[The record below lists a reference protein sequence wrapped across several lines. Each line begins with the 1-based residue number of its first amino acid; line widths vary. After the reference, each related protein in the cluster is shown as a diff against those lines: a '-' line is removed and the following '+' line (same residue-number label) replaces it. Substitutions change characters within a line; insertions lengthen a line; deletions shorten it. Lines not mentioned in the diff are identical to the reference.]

1 MRIIASAGT
10 ALLLGSTAAMAGGLD
25 RSGQGI
31 TALFE
36 AGTVVEL
43 SYGSVMP
50 DVTGSVG
57 GGALG
62 SGNVG
67 SDYSTLSLSFK
78 TDINDR
84 ISLALII
91 DEPFGANV
99 DYGNAD
105 AGYPLEDSF
114 AEFRSTGVTAMGRYK
129 FNDRFSLHA
138 GARLITID
146 ADAVV
151 DFTNVGGGVYDAS
164 YDSASDVSF
173 VVGGAYEIPDI
184 ALRVALTYATATE
197 FTHATTLQVAPSVF
211 SPIADTTYEMPQSV
225 NLDFQTGIAADTLLF
240 GSVRWADWSETQIN
254 SEFYPGNPLVGY
266 DEDYV
271 SYSVGVGRK
280 FSDTF
285 SGAISVG
292 YEAATG
298 DLADNLAPTDGY
310 LSLQVGGTYTIDN
323 IEITGGVRYVMLGDA
338 TTETFGAEFADNSA
352 IGAGVSVAYRF

>member
-1 MRIIASAGT
+1 MRIIATAGT
-10 ALLLGSTAAMAGGLD
+10 ALLLGSSAVMAGGLD

-36 AGTVVEL
+36 TGTVVEL

-50 DVTGSVG
+50 DVSGSVG
-57 GGALG
+57 GGAVS

-67 SDYSTLSLSFK
+67 SDYNTMALSFK

-84 ISLALII
+84 ISLALIV
-91 DEPFGANV
+91 DEPFGANI
-99 DYGNAD
+99 DYGDAD
-105 AGYPLEDSF
+105 AGYPIAGSS
-114 AEFRSTGVTAMGRYK
+114 AEFRSSAITALGRYK

-138 GARLITID
+138 GARLISID
-146 ADAVV
+146 ANASISL
-151 DFTNVGGGVYDAS
+151 GGPAYDAT
-164 YDSASDVSF
+164 YDSASDVSL
-173 VVGGAYEIPDI
+173 VVGGAFEIPDI

-197 FTHATTLQVAPSVF
+197 FTHTTTLQVAPGVF
-211 SPIADTTYEMPQSV
+211 SPVPDTIYEMPQSV

-240 GSVRWADWSETQIN
+240 GSVRWADWSETEIN
-254 SEFYPGNPLVGY
+254 SFGYPGNPLVGY
-266 DEDYV
+266 DQDYV
-271 SYSVGVGRK
+271 SYSIGVGRK

-292 YEAATG
+292 YEAANG
-298 DLADNLAPTDGY
+298 DPADNLAPTDGY

-338 TTETFGAEFADNSA
+338 TTEAPISAEFADNSA
-352 IGAGVSVAYRF
+352 LGVGLSVAYRF

>member
-1 MRIIASAGT
+1 MRIIATAGT
-10 ALLLGSTAAMAGGLD
+10 ALLLGSNAVIAGGLD
-25 RSGQGI
+25 RSGQSI

-36 AGTVVEL
+36 TGTVVEL

-50 DVTGSVG
+50 NVTGSVG

-67 SDYSTLSLSFK
+67 SDYNTLGLSFK

-99 DYGNAD
+99 DYGDAD
-105 AGYPLEDSF
+105 AGYPIEDSF
-114 AEFRSTGVTAMGRYK
+114 AEFRSTGITALGRYK

-138 GARLITID
+138 GARLISID
-146 ADAVV
+146 AEALIDSPL
-151 DFTNVGGGVYDAS
+151 GVYDAS

-173 VVGGAYEIPDI
+173 VVGGAFEIPDI

-197 FTHATTLQVAPSVF
+197 FTHTTALQVAPGVF
-211 SPIADTTYEMPQSV
+211 APVPDTIYEMPQSV

-240 GSVRWADWSETQIN
+240 GSIRWADWSETEIN
-254 SEFYPGNPLVGY
+254 SFGYPGNPLVGY

-280 FSDTF
+280 FSDAF

-338 TTETFGAEFADNSA
+338 ITETFGAEFADNA
-352 IGAGVSVAYRF
+352 ALGAGVSVAYRF